1 MWSGKFCG
9 CGKLSPVSFG
19 VALGLTIFFAMFI
32 CDLWMMQYGIPPE
45 KAKFIVAPITL
56 GGAFIHALLGL
67 FQGTIFG
74 IFVAIFYDLL
84 ACCGVSGSRCGC
96 GPKDGSCDIHK

>member
-19 VALGLTIFFAMFI
+19 VAIGLTIFFAMFI

-56 GGAFIHALLGL
+56 GSAFLHSLLGL
-67 FQGTIFG
+67 FQGIILG
-74 IFVAIFYDLL
+74 IFIAIFYDLL
-84 ACCGVSGSRCGC
+84 LCCGASGRQHCGC
-96 GPKDGSCDIHK
+96 CEKGSCDVHK